1 MTLGAGAADG
11 AGVPHANRFV
21 VGFPSANSRRRRS
34 AAMDHRLREL
44 FAAAGGGPGLA
55 LVAVGGYGRSE
66 LAPNSD
72 VDVVL
77 VHHPRVGRDV
87 VASMADRIWYPLWND
102 GVDLDHAVRDADQ
115 MRQAAA
121 DDLRAAIGML
131 DLRHVAGDEQL
142 SHALRS
148 AALTDWRRSARRRL
162 PELAAAGRD
171 RAERFGELAHS
182 AVPDLKESVGGLRDG
197 VVLRALVATWLVDVP
212 HAEAEGCRAE
222 LLDIRDALHVVTGRR
237 TNRLAPEL
245 LPDLAEALA
254 ATPEA
259 LAAGGAATE
268 GRAPTAALAATPEG
282 LARHVRALGRRVA
295 HLSLLT
301 WRRIDQALERPRDR
315 ASIPPKRTRLPGRR
329 YSPDRPPTR
338 RPQLI
343 PMDRGVARVGGEVV
357 LTAEASPTDDPG
369 LSLRVAAL
377 AAEGGLLVS
386 PSTASR
392 LARSAGP
399 LPEPWG
405 SDLRRLFVRLL
416 ASGPGLPPV
425 WEELDQAGVVQR
437 WLPEW
442 EAVRHLPSEA
452 AIHRYTVDWHSVQ
465 ACVEAASRLRRVS
478 RPDLLVVATLLHDI
492 GKGQR
497 GDHSVAGAE
506 IASKVAS
513 RMGFA
518 AVDVERIG
526 ALVAR
531 HLLLPETATRRDLD
545 DPATID
551 AVASEVGELSTL
563 DLLAALTESDARA
576 TAPAAWSSWRAGLVG
591 RLVAACEERL
601 RERRADEQPA
611 PPPASQQPPAPA
623 LQPAP
628 APALRSEPALS
639 CGGTPVAGHPVRLA
653 VEATVDG
660 SRIRVV
666 ADDRICLL
674 ADVAGAWAWAG
685 LVIRGCRAYSVG
697 GRAVSEWDLGSPPVD
712 PATLAHRLRRILDN
726 DVRLGDRLPAA
737 RSDPPPR
744 VEAID
749 TASPTAT
756 VVEIRA
762 QDQRGLLWRACRA
775 LARSGVNVRSAH
787 VDTLGPQAVDVLY
800 LVDEAGR
807 PLSPGA
813 VAAAVS
819 AMRSALT

>member
-1 MTLGAGAADG
+1 MTGGPGAAVG
-11 AGVPHANRFV
+11 AEAPSANRFV
-21 VGFPSANSRRRRS
+21 AGVPRANARRRRS

-44 FAAAGGGPGLA
+44 FAAAGGKPGLA

-66 LAPNSD
+66 LAPYSD

-77 VHHPRVGRDV
+77 VHDPGVGREA
-87 VASMADRIWYPLWND
+87 VASTAERIWYPLWND
-102 GVDLDHAVRDADQ
+102 GVDLDHAVRSTEQ

-171 RAERFGELAHS
+171 RSERFGELAHS

-222 LLDIRDALHVVTGRR
+222 LLDIRDALHAVTGRR
-237 TNRLAPEL
+237 TNRLAPEM

-254 ATPEA
+254 PVVTPE
-259 LAAGGAATE
+259 E
-268 GRAPTAALAATPEG
+268 
-282 LARHVRALGRRVA
+282 LARHVRSLGRRVA
-295 HLSLLT
+295 HLSQLT
-301 WRRIDQALERPRDR
+301 WRRIDQALARPRHR
-315 ASIPPKRTRLPGRR
+315 STTSPARLSPGRP
-329 YSPDRPPTR
+329 SPGDRSSPGRSPAR

-343 PMDRGVARVGGEVV
+343 PMDRGVARVGDEVV
-357 LTAEASPTDDPG
+357 LTAEASPHDDPG

-377 AAEGGLLVS
+377 AAEGGLLVA
-386 PSTASR
+386 PSTAAR

-442 EAVRHLPSEA
+442 DAVRHLPSEA
-452 AIHRYTVDWHSVQ
+452 PIHRYTVDWHSVQ

-492 GKGQR
+492 GKGHR

-518 AVDVERIG
+518 AADVERIA

-531 HLLLPETATRRDLD
+531 HLLLPEAATRRDLD

-551 AVASEVGELSTL
+551 AVANEVGELSAL
-563 DLLAALTESDARA
+563 ELLAVLTESDARA

-591 RLVAACEERL
+591 RLVATCEARL
-601 RERRADEQPA
+601 RERRADPRPA
-611 PPPASQQPPAPA
+611 PTPAAASAPIE
-623 LQPAP
+623 PAP
-628 APALRSEPALS
+628 APTPIEPALADPAVPDPAVP
-639 CGGTPVAGHPVRLA
+639 CGGSSVAGHPVRLA

-660 SRIRVV
+660 SRIRVM
-666 ADDRICLL
+666 ADDRIGLL

-685 LVIRGCRAYSVG
+685 LVIRGCRAYSVD
-697 GRAVSEWDLGSPPVD
+697 GRAVSEWDLVSPPVD
-712 PATLAHRLRRILDN
+712 PATLAHRLRRVLDT
-726 DVRLGDRLPAA
+726 DVRLDDRLPATA
-737 RSDPPPR
+737 SDPPPR

-762 QDQRGLLWRACRA
+762 QDQRGLLWRACRV
-775 LARSGVNVRSAH
+775 LARSGVCVRSAH

-807 PLSPGA
+807 PLSSE
-813 VAAAVS
+813 AAGSAVS
-819 AMRSALT
+819 AIRSALA